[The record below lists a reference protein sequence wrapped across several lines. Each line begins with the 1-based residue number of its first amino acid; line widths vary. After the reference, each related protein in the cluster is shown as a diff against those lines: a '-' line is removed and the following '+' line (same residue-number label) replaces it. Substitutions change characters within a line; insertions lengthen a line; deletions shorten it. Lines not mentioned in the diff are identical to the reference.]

1 MIELE
6 PNFKHCLNQNFD
18 FSESLFEDAVNI
30 YSSPILKLRIVRD
43 RNAKLYMDISPLD
56 NPQQPSDWIMMGDLR
71 SYMLNNDDY
80 LRGSDFNEVSPF
92 FQENYKQILL
102 LLETNYE
109 TVKKTLKERGR
120 HRADILFGPTK
131 GENSINKD
139 IPTEENK

>member
-1 MIELE
+1 
-6 PNFKHCLNQNFD
+6 
-18 FSESLFEDAVNI
+18 
-30 YSSPILKLRIVRD
+30 
-43 RNAKLYMDISPLD
+43 MDISPLD

-80 LRGSDFNEVSPF
+80 LKGSDFNEVSTF
-92 FQENYKQILL
+92 FQENYKQILS

-109 TVKKTLKERGR
+109 TVKKALKERRR